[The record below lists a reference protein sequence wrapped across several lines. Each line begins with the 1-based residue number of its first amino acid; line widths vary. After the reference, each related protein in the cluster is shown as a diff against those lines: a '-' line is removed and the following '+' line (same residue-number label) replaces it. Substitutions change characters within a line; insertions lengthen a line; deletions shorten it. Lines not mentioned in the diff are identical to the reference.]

1 MCLFLCGF
9 ITVCFRRLEMI
20 GAFVWQGAKRRESC
34 LEVLLGL
41 ESISDQEISKQKLP
55 EIH

>member
-1 MCLFLCGF
+1 
-9 ITVCFRRLEMI
+9 MI